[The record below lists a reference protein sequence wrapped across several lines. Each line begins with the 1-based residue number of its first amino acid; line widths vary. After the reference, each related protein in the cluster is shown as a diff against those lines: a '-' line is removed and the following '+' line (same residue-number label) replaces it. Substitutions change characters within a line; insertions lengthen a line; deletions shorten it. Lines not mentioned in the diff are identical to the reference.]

1 MLHLVQHTFLGYNLP
16 YRHDWAPQKTTEME
30 LLFEDRP
37 KTHADTEGKKA
48 TEQQE
53 SYKHPQ
59 GVNAGMEAIFLI
71 KTSNREEIPG
81 E

>member
-1 MLHLVQHTFLGYNLP
+1 
-16 YRHDWAPQKTTEME
+16 ME